1 MTLKAMKKI
10 TSIILVLVFLGTIV
24 GYSQNNNP
32 KDLFTK
38 NKCNMCHSV
47 SKAGIKSMMPTKY
60 PDLPN
65 KILMDTKIDDLI
77 KFIKQETTMNGK
89 KHGLKF
95 KGNEEELKSI
105 LKWLKELK

>member
-1 MTLKAMKKI
+1 MKTTALILAMFFAI
-10 TSIILVLVFLGTIV
+10 GSFA
-24 GYSQNNNP
+24 SFAQQNDP
-32 KDLFTK
+32 KTLFTN

-47 SKAGIKSMMPTKY
+47 PKADIKSKMPTKY

-65 KILMDTKIDDLI
+65 KIAQETKIDDLV

-95 KGNEEELKSI
+95 KGNEDELKSI

>member
-1 MTLKAMKKI
+1 MKA
-10 TSIILVLVFLGTIV
+10 TALILALILYFGTFSVFAQGNKP
-24 GYSQNNNP
+24 Q
-32 KDLFTK
+32 DLFTK

-65 KILMDTKIDDLI
+65 KIVIDTKIEDLV

-95 KGNEEELKSI
+95 KGNDEDLKSI